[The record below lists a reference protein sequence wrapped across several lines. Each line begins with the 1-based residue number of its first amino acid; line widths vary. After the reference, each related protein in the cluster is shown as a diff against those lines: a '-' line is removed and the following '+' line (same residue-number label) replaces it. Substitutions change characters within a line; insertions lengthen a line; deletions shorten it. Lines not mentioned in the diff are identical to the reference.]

1 MIKDI
6 VSKASEAASY
16 IASKIDSNPKIA
28 IILEYGLD
36 TFAYEITEKR
46 VEIPYEEI
54 PNFPKARKESFGNR
68 LIFGKI
74 YGKDVLVM
82 QDKFHYYEGF
92 ELDQLTFPIRVFAFL
107 GVETLIISSFAGGI
121 RKDFKNQ
128 DIMLITDHIN
138 VLGESPI
145 RGYNENEFGNC
156 FPSMMNVYSRRLIE
170 LTKAVASLKAFDEEF
185 NKKVMRK
192 VKDGYDLTIGL
203 HEGVYAFMP
212 GPQYETAA
220 EVKML
225 EIMGADAVG
234 MSLVPEVIV
243 AAHMGMEVLGFACI
257 TNPAGMGESF
267 GQPENILEID
277 EKFKNLIMR
286 VIMKM

>member
-82 QDKFHYYEGF
+82 QDKFH
-92 ELDQLTFPIRVFAFL
+92 
-107 GVETLIISSFAGGI
+107 
-121 RKDFKNQ
+121 
-128 DIMLITDHIN
+128 H
-138 VLGESPI
+138 
-145 RGYNENEFGNC
+145 
-156 FPSMMNVYSRRLIE
+156 
-170 LTKAVASLKAFDEEF
+170 
-185 NKKVMRK
+185 
-192 VKDGYDLTIGL
+192 
-203 HEGVYAFMP
+203 
-212 GPQYETAA
+212 
-220 EVKML
+220 
-225 EIMGADAVG
+225 
-234 MSLVPEVIV
+234 
-243 AAHMGMEVLGFACI
+243 
-257 TNPAGMGESF
+257 
-267 GQPENILEID
+267 
-277 EKFKNLIMR
+277 
-286 VIMKM
+286 